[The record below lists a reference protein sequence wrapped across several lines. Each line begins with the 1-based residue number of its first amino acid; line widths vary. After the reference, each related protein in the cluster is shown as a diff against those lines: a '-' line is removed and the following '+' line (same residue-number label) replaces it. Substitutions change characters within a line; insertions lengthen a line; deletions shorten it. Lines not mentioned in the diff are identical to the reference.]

1 MLRER
6 LCLVDVVFRNA
17 SEIENLHE
25 KYRNWLFNCTVNTYF
40 YKKFT
45 PKMDSGEGKRKNVNS
60 NKVFQ
65 TK

>member
-6 LCLVDVVFRNA
+6 LCLVDVVFQNA

-25 KYRNWLFNCTVNTYF
+25 KYRNWLFNC
-40 YKKFT
+40 YKKFM